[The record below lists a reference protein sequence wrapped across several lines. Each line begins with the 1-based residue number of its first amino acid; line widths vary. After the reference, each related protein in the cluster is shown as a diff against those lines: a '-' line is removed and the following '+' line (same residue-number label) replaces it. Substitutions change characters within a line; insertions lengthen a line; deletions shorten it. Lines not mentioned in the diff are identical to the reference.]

1 MWGAVPEPTINMNTS
16 ITFPSRPP
24 ALKLTRA
31 VSSQPSETQWEA
43 TLAEERRRLQEDHDA
58 LRVREE
64 NLRNYE
70 SRLRALQNQI
80 EADLSAA
87 GSTGQTQF
95 LPRRAE
101 TKGPFE
107 ADHALR
113 AAWEK
118 LHRALELFEA
128 EQNHMRDERL
138 AAREKGNEMKRR
150 EEEVTKREM
159 WVADRERLIA
169 EAMPVIEEGEPIAV
183 AQTMSAVRR
192 LTRGPFNMARSMFGG
207 K

>member
-1 MWGAVPEPTINMNTS
+1 MNTT

-24 ALKLTRA
+24 ALKLTRSA
-31 VSSQPSETQWEA
+31 PSQPSESKWEA

-70 SRLRALQNQI
+70 SRLRALQDQI
-80 EADLSAA
+80 EADRSAA
-87 GSTGQTQF
+87 ATAEQTQF

-101 TKGPFE
+101 TKAPFE
-107 ADHALR
+107 ADPALQ

-118 LHRALELFEA
+118 LHRARELLEA

-138 AAREKGNEMKRR
+138 AAREKENEMKRR
-150 EEEVTKREM
+150 EAAVTKREG
-159 WVADRERLIA
+159 WVVDRERLIA
-169 EAMPVIEEGEPIAV
+169 EATPIIDEAQPIA
-183 AQTMSAVRR
+183 AEQTMSAVTR